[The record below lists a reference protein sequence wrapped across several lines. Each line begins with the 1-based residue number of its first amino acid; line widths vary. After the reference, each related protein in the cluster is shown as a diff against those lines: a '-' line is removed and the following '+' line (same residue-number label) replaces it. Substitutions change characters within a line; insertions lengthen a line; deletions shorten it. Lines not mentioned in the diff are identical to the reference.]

1 MKDEIRKGRKNKNR
15 SVSSNEILHIYI
27 YIYRGHRYLCKVIS

>member
-27 YIYRGHRYLCKVIS
+27 YIEGTDTCAK